1 MIDRSDSITIN
12 RPVAEVFAYVAD
24 TANDPAW
31 HTDIL
36 EARKTSDG
44 PIGTGTTWNQRIKP
58 FMGVSEATAEV
69 VAFEPQRK
77 EVLQGVAGPMK
88 PTLTYMFEPA
98 DGGTTFT
105 RRIQIEVPGLMGL
118 MLALIR
124 PMIGK
129 RNAGFVANLKR
140 VLEEEAPR
148 A

>member
-1 MIDRSDSITIN
+1 MIDTSDSITIN
-12 RPVAEVFAYVAD
+12 RPVDEMFAYVAD

-44 PIGTGTTWNQRIKP
+44 PIGTGTTWRQRIKP

-69 VAFEPQRK
+69 VAFEPHRK
-77 EVLQGVAGPMK
+77 EVLRGVAGPMQA
-88 PTLTYMFEPA
+88 TLTYLFVPA

-105 RRIQIEVPGLMGL
+105 RRIQIEMSGLMGL
-118 MLALIR
+118 MLPLMR
-124 PMIGK
+124 PMVGK
-129 RNAGFVANLKR
+129 SNAGFVANLKR
-140 VLEEEAPR
+140 VLEQEAPR